1 MKFNVKKFVLWIT
14 AFMFGCFI
22 TAGAI
27 MAAMGN
33 LSLVVGEVDESKTF
47 KASEI
52 SEIYVDVAST
62 DINIMDTDG
71 DEIIV
76 NLSGEVSTNRKMD
89 LPELVAYKTG
99 DELRVEIRRPMGF
112 IFGINIYRTR
122 LDIYIPKDSLE
133 VLEIETVSSDAG
145 VVALDVDELNFSS
158 TSGDFNGREIAA
170 ERIKLNS
177 TSGDFGLEDYT
188 GDVDVDATSG
198 DVMLEDGTGNENI
211 EINTVSGDVYIDQEH
226 SSDMDIKTVSGEVGI
241 NLSRDAEFYLKTNT
255 VSGDI
260 RNNFPIKIKSSGRNS
275 LEGVVGSEEKEIG
288 ISTTSGDISIDYR

>member
-1 MKFNVKKFVLWIT
+1 
-14 AFMFGCFI
+14 MFGCFI

-27 MAAMGN
+27 MAALGN
-33 LSLVVGEVDESKTF
+33 MSLAVGEVDESKTF

-52 SEIYVDVAST
+52 SEIYVDVVST
-62 DINIMDTDG
+62 DINIIDTDG

-76 NLSGEVSTNRKMD
+76 NFSGEVSTNRKMD

-99 DELRVEIRRPMGF
+99 DELRVEIRKPMRF
-112 IFGINIYRTR
+112 IFGMNIYRTR

-133 VLEIETVSSDAG
+133 VLEIETVSADAG

-158 TSGDFNGREIAA
+158 TSGDFNGREIVTDTV
-170 ERIKLNS
+170 KLNS

-188 GDVDVDATSG
+188 GNLDIDATSG
-198 DVMLEDGTGNENI
+198 DVMLEDGTSNENI
-211 EINTVSGDVYIDQEH
+211 EINTVSGDVYIDQEC
-226 SSDMDIKTVSGEVGI
+226 SSDMDIKTISGEVGI
-241 NLSRDAEFYLKTNT
+241 NLSKDAEFYLKTST

-260 RNNFPIKIKSSGRNS
+260 GNSFPIKIESSGRNR
-275 LEGVVGSEEKEIG
+275 LEGVVGSEEKEIE